1 MFYRVAPFYKAISI
15 AEIERIISECSITLY
30 VYQFGNVGNVCV
42 SQVLRCDISS
52 TLNTIPNY
60 IDWHKQTDIVVTC
73 AIRYTRLYCH
83 YITWAPVRYLS
94 AKYIIGRNPFNSA
107 SKRQ

>member
-1 MFYRVAPFYKAISI
+1 MFYRVALFYKPISI
-15 AEIERIISECSITLY
+15 AEIERIISESSITLY
-30 VYQFGNVGNVCV
+30 MYQFRNVGNVCV

-73 AIRYTRLYCH
+73 AIRYTRHYCH
-83 YITWAPVRYLS
+83 YINWAPVRKIS
-94 AKYIIGRNPFNSA
+94 AKYIIVLNAFKSD